1 MVRGSVQISLNAV
14 REVPVT
20 RNYSESRVVALVLVL
35 VVGIHAFV
43 YGRYL
48 PCADGSIGHDY
59 AYYFPDLLSGAY
71 WFHQNGPFSIPWF
84 TPAFGGGL
92 PFYAH
97 PSCGYF
103 TFPQVAAIE
112 WGPVFAV
119 RATLVLFASLAF
131 LGTYLCLR
139 RSFELSLAAALCGAT
154 IFAWNGFFT
163 ARMLSGHLFF
173 HSQML
178 VPLAAWWLT
187 RPVVPGKRA
196 RRLLFDAVC
205 AGLVFAY
212 MLQAGNFYGLV
223 PAGLSCAA
231 IALVAALRGASLTDA
246 SVRFGG
252 AIFVAVLLCLAKLN
266 AGLAFIDNCP
276 RSGYPLPGASN
287 PFGAI
292 ALVIQ
297 SVFVFPSYDLGRYIL
312 QNERW
317 RLDHH
322 EWDFS
327 LTLVTL
333 VLIVAGGLALRR
345 ELRVRLRNRRTLLL
359 LLALVFVLL
368 VPIAVNVYT
377 PGWSAFLKE
386 VPIVRNSSSLVRWFA
401 AYVPVFA
408 VLAALSIDRVTSDS
422 KRRVQI
428 AIAAAAIAVLTHVL
442 RDRSFYATQ
451 PYSATRI
458 EAAFDALRETGRVI
472 AVERCAIQFG
482 SNGRPLRPP
491 DRNDGLVEGTSPI
504 ACFEPIFGYELEWF
518 PMGALHHG
526 PARELVGGEYNF
538 KNPAGY
544 LFPAENGVEPGG
556 HFRKGQ
562 ESELEALLEYRP
574 YPFEKSTRQRAAERV
589 NLVALGVVVSYF
601 ALLLIARIRAQFV
614 SRSVS

>member
-1 MVRGSVQISLNAV
+1 VA
-14 REVPVT
+14 
-20 RNYSESRVVALVLVL
+20 RNYSEARIVALVLVF
-35 VVGIHAFV
+35 VVGLHAFV

-84 TPAFGGGL
+84 TPAFGGGM

-103 TFPQVAAIE
+103 TFPQVAALE
-112 WGPVFAV
+112 MGPVFAV
-119 RATLVLFASLAF
+119 RATLVLFASLGF

-139 RSFELSLAAALCGAT
+139 RSFALSLAAALCGAT

-163 ARMLSGHLFF
+163 SRMLSGHLFF

-187 RPVVPGKRA
+187 RPVGEDNRI
-196 RRLLFDAVC
+196 RRLALDALC

-231 IALVAALRGASLTDA
+231 IALVATLRGARVSDA

-252 AIFVAVLLCLAKLN
+252 AIVVALLLCLAKLN
-266 AGLAFIDNCP
+266 AGLAFIDACP

-287 PFGAI
+287 PLGAI

-297 SVFVFPSYDLGRYIL
+297 SVFVFPSVDLGRYVL
-312 QNERW
+312 VNERW
-317 RLDHH
+317 RLDQH

-333 VLIVAGGLALRR
+333 VLLVAGGISLRSEIR
-345 ELRVRLRNRRTLLL
+345 ERLRNRRTLVLFS
-359 LLALVFVLL
+359 ALVLVLL
-368 VPIAVNVYT
+368 VPIAVNVHT
-377 PGWSAFLKE
+377 PGWSAFLKH

-408 VLAALSIDRVTSDS
+408 VLAALSIDRITLDP

-428 AIAAAAIAVLTHVL
+428 AVAAAVLAIVTHVL

-458 EAAFDALRETGRVI
+458 ETAFDALRETDRVI
-472 AVERCAIQFG
+472 PIERCAIQFG
-482 SNGRPLRPP
+482 PNGRALRPP
-491 DRNDGLVEGTSPI
+491 DRNDALVDGTSPI

-518 PMGALHHG
+518 PRGTLHHG
-526 PARELVGGEYNF
+526 PAREVTDGTYNF
-538 KNPAGY
+538 KNPASY
-544 LFPAENGVEPGG
+544 LFPAENGLVPGA
-556 HFRKGQ
+556 HFRSGQ
-562 ESELEALLEYRP
+562 QRELEALLDYRP
-574 YPFEKSTRQRAAERV
+574 YTFEKSSGQRAAEIV
-589 NLVALGVVVSYF
+589 NLVALGF
-601 ALLLIARIRAQFV
+601 ALAVLLWAAITRYRARFG
-614 SRSVS
+614 